1 MAERLATGRAPWS
14 RTAGSIAEQAQARQP
29 SPSSTVINKHMS
41 SPVLALHDIEQ
52 RLQEVQE
59 EHAREKQDWQQQQ
72 QHWQQRQQDW
82 HQQQQVLEIQLY
94 DLLQRADLHE
104 YIIAVSVNDLAQL
117 EEELNVAQARLAH
130 QDLGAEQQ
138 QRSVVRLT
146 AAVCAADARA
156 SAAEASSIAAA
167 AVAASASS
175 DAYAS
180 SALLEQELQLNA
192 ALLEE
197 TKLLHQRVA
206 KADAATMAAMADAED
221 KGVRLRACMADSKQF
236 QIECSNLMKRV
247 ARRDQALKELRAA
260 QTAPTATAQE
270 QEQPQAAASNCQHP
284 CGRPHQTVQL
294 CHTQVAAHATAAYK
308 TNYLLRAL
316 QLLVACQLSFN
327 KVQHAITSSLG
338 LHLMP
343 GQELIDRVPSGK
355 TLKRA
360 MDKIVETVN
369 KLQAS
374 ELQSIHQSLRTYI
387 EDIHCISCCQAAGLL
402 NHDAKSQCQAL
413 ITCLSKSGYWSAKIR
428 ILFAVCDSANAN
440 VGEQGGVVKLLSA
453 AAISAGHQHHPIY
466 VVHCYEHILHNAVRH
481 LCVHF
486 GKSAY
491 MQRQGHNSAL
501 CWLLD
506 HVSMVFRKHPPPGSR
521 KVEEACVTRWGTYCR
536 IAVWVL
542 EYYQPMLEVL
552 QPLCLA
558 DSIAGQQKVI
568 QCLFAELLKPVQMV
582 QCAVLAALNRAVLE
596 EQQLWAQSN
605 SSRWMCHWHTHHEH
619 IMCVLLAATVE
630 PRMVLREAYSM
641 GCSMV
646 WGPGDSQGAVGEPVT
661 AEQVD
666 ELVLELVG
674 VLGEY
679 YTKRMHFLGDFP
691 YLAAALGDP
700 SPAARQRGASRVLQY
715 LSATGPGLA
724 MEDDPLQ
731 LFKLQADLQELE
743 ATGIITEALEQL
755 LSRYFRPV
763 HITNAASETALK
775 PLNNDMVLRMKEE
788 GVSGRIKMTVEDTNS
803 WFSDYLS
810 DDALGAAASPAG
822 ALGGAANPVGALGAA
837 ASHAGALGGA
847 ASPVGALG
855 GAASPVGALGG
866 AASRVGA
873 LGAAASPAAAL
884 GAATSPTGARGAAAS
899 PHGAQGGAA
908 TKPVQAAKQTSQA
921 RKVLQAM
928 QRITLPVKLPTRE
941 EYSSAASARDQ
952 NTARQQRLADITN
965 KLQHLEDTARQV
977 YSCQQPH
984 LPSLPQKGITLS
996 HLKQLCVRLNLAT
1009 KGVKSRI
1016 QCLEAI
1022 SQHQQQQHQ
1031 QAPAVATITPS
1042 KRHAPDGVMRMR

>member
-1 MAERLATGRAPWS
+1 MTAVELMVAAQQWSAITRAIPTAKPSVKPAAATADGPTIRKRGRPLGS
-14 RTAGSIAEQAQARQP
+14 R
-29 SPSSTVINKHMS
+29 NK
-41 SPVLALHDIEQ
+41 P
-52 RLQEVQE
+52 
-59 EHAREKQDWQQQQ
+59 KPP
-72 QHWQQRQQDW
+72 
-82 HQQQQVLEIQLY
+82 
-94 DLLQRADLHE
+94 
-104 YIIAVSVNDLAQL
+104 
-117 EEELNVAQARLAH
+117 VAQATPTPTRKQARL
-130 QDLGAEQQ
+130 
-138 QRSVVRLT
+138 
-146 AAVCAADARA
+146 VCSTSS
-156 SAAEASSIAAA
+156 SANSSSANTS
-167 AVAASASS
+167 SASN
-175 DAYAS
+175 S
-180 SALLEQELQLNA
+180 SGDNSSS
-192 ALLEE
+192 
-197 TKLLHQRVA
+197 
-206 KADAATMAAMADAED
+206 ED
-221 KGVRLRACMADSKQF
+221 GSA
-236 QIECSNLMKRV
+236 N
-247 ARRDQALKELRAA
+247 
-260 QTAPTATAQE
+260 
-270 QEQPQAAASNCQHP
+270 N
-284 CGRPHQTVQL
+284 
-294 CHTQVAAHATAAYK
+294 
-308 TNYLLRAL
+308 
-316 QLLVACQLSFN
+316 
-327 KVQHAITSSLG
+327 
-338 LHLMP
+338 
-343 GQELIDRVPSGK
+343 
-355 TLKRA
+355 
-360 MDKIVETVN
+360 
-369 KLQAS
+369 
-374 ELQSIHQSLRTYI
+374 
-387 EDIHCISCCQAAGLL
+387 ED
-402 NHDAKSQCQAL
+402 
-413 ITCLSKSGYWSAKIR
+413 KSGYWSAKIR

-453 AAISAGHQHHPIY
+453 AAISAGHQQHPIY

-536 IAVWVL
+536 IAVWVI

-596 EQQLWAQSN
+596 QQQLWAQSN

-724 MEDDPLQ
+724 MENDPLQ

-743 ATGIITEALEQL
+743 ATGIITGPLEQL

-775 PLNNDMVLRMKEE
+775 PLNNDMVLSMKEE

-803 WFSDYLS
+803 WFSDHLS
-810 DDALGAAASPAG
+810 DD
-822 ALGGAANPVGALGAA
+822 ALGAA

-847 ASPVGALG
+847 ASHAGALG
-855 GAASPVGALGG
+855 AAASP
-866 AASRVGA
+866 AAAR
-873 LGAAASPAAAL
+873 GAAASPAAAL
-884 GAATSPTGARGAAAS
+884 GAAASPTGALGAAAS
-899 PHGAQGGAA
+899 PQGAA
-908 TKPVQAAKQTSQA
+908 GTKPVQAAKQASQA
-921 RKVLQAM
+921 RKVLRAM
-928 QRITLPVKLPTRE
+928 QRITLPP
-941 EYSSAASARDQ
+941 YS
-952 NTARQQRLADITN
+952 
-965 KLQHLEDTARQV
+965 
-977 YSCQQPH
+977 
-984 LPSLPQKGITLS
+984 
-996 HLKQLCVRLNLAT
+996 
-1009 KGVKSRI
+1009 
-1016 QCLEAI
+1016 
-1022 SQHQQQQHQ
+1022 
-1031 QAPAVATITPS
+1031 APWC
-1042 KRHAPDGVMRMR
+1042 

>member
-29 SPSSTVINKHMS
+29 SRSSTVINKHMS

-72 QHWQQRQQDW
+72 QQHWQQRQQDW
-82 HQQQQVLEIQLY
+82 HQQQQLLEIQLY

-104 YIIAVSVNDLAQL
+104 CIIAVSVNDLAQL

-130 QDLGAEQQ
+130 QDLGAEQLQ
-138 QRSVVRLT
+138 QSVVRLT

-180 SALLEQELQLNA
+180 SALLEQELRLNA

-260 QTAPTATAQE
+260 QTAQTATAQE
-270 QEQPQAAASNCQHP
+270 QEQPQAAASNCQYP

-308 TNYLLRAL
+308 TSYLLRAL

-369 KLQAS
+369 KLQA
-374 ELQSIHQSLRTYI
+374 TGVPAAW
-387 EDIHCISCCQAAGLL
+387 AAGPPSSTSSRGAAASVYTVMHCVVGCVDLPK
-402 NHDAKSQCQAL
+402 HDAKSQCQAL
-413 ITCLSKSGYWSAKIR
+413 ITCLSNSGYWSAKIR

-453 AAISAGHQHHPIY
+453 AAISAGHQQHPIY

-491 MQRQGHNSAL
+491 MHRQGHNSTL

-506 HVSMVFRKHPPPGSR
+506 HVSMVFCKHPPPGSR
-521 KVEEACVTRWGTYCR
+521 KVEEACLTRWGTYCR

-568 QCLFAELLKPVQMV
+568 QCLFAELLKPVNMV

-715 LSATGPGLA
+715 LSATGPGHA

-743 ATGIITEALEQL
+743 ATGIITEPLEQL

-803 WFSDYLS
+803 WFSDLS
-810 DDALGAAASPAG
+810 DDALGAAASRAG
-822 ALGGAANPVGALGAA
+822 ALGAAASHAGALGAA

-847 ASPVGALG
+847 ASRAGALG
-855 GAASPVGALGG
+855 GGVSYSTAANSVHMASSSLVGLGG
-866 AASRVGA
+866 
-873 LGAAASPAAAL
+873 L
-884 GAATSPTGARGAAAS
+884 
-899 PHGAQGGAA
+899 
-908 TKPVQAAKQTSQA
+908 
-921 RKVLQAM
+921 
-928 QRITLPVKLPTRE
+928 
-941 EYSSAASARDQ
+941 
-952 NTARQQRLADITN
+952 
-965 KLQHLEDTARQV
+965 
-977 YSCQQPH
+977 
-984 LPSLPQKGITLS
+984 
-996 HLKQLCVRLNLAT
+996 QLC
-1009 KGVKSRI
+1009 
-1016 QCLEAI
+1016 
-1022 SQHQQQQHQ
+1022 
-1031 QAPAVATITPS
+1031 
-1042 KRHAPDGVMRMR
+1042 D